1 MSEKEF
7 DLTTKIK
14 TLICYAHVFDCP
26 LMEKELFY
34 LCNNYKKVEVI
45 KIITNLKFNNNIII
59 KDGHIILKKYNFK
72 NILKTRQKRLSN
84 SNKIIDENMTILKIL
99 SKIPFIL
106 MIGISGSVAHHNT
119 LDKDKYSPDLD
130 LFIVCK
136 KYSLHLARF
145 IMIII
150 RRLSTLSNFV
160 GLSKKRITI
169 DPNFGLEAGDLSVNI
184 KSFFTAYEASSVKV
198 LKGQNIYNLFIN
210 ENKWIYKYLNPKQI
224 GEQNNSHLEFDAN
237 ASFVIR
243 VLNCFCFLFFL
254 ALNHSKHILFGIKK
268 TYSFGDNYDYT
279 FGRIQHTDGG
289 YQTHIASKLEKIY
302 NAEFGEDQI
311 LHCFLFPKINNS
323 NNLKTDDTNIHI
335 TNTLYYD

>member
-1 MSEKEF
+1 MSEKKF

-14 TLICYAHVFDCP
+14 TLICYAHIFDCP
-26 LMEKELFY
+26 LMEKELFC
-34 LCNNYKKVEVI
+34 LCNNYKKVDI
-45 KIITNLKFNNNIII
+45 KKIIRTLKFNNNIIV

-84 SNKIIDENMTILKIL
+84 SNKIIDENETILKIL

-106 MIGISGSVAHHNT
+106 MMGISGSVAHHNT
-119 LDKDKYSPDLD
+119 LDNDKYSSDLD

-145 IMIII
+145 IMLII
-150 RRLSTLSNFV
+150 RRLSTLLNFI

-169 DPNFGLEAGDLSVNI
+169 DPNFGLEADDLSVNI

-224 GEQNNSHLEFDAN
+224 GVQNNSYLEHDTD

-243 VLNCFCFLFFL
+243 LLNCFCFLFFL
-254 ALNHSKHILFGIKK
+254 TLNHSKHILFGIKK

-289 YQTHIASKLEKIY
+289 YQTHIALKLRKIY
-302 NAEFGEDQI
+302 DAEFGENKI
-311 LHCFLFPKINNS
+311 LHRFLFPKVYNS
-323 NNLKTDDTNIHI
+323 DILNTDYKDILVSKKLN
-335 TNTLYYD
+335 YD

>member
-1 MSEKEF
+1 
-7 DLTTKIK
+7 
-14 TLICYAHVFDCP
+14 
-26 LMEKELFY
+26 
-34 LCNNYKKVEVI
+34 
-45 KIITNLKFNNNIII
+45 
-59 KDGHIILKKYNFK
+59 
-72 NILKTRQKRLSN
+72 
-84 SNKIIDENMTILKIL
+84 MTILKIL

-106 MIGISGSVAHHNT
+106 MMGISGSVAHHNT

-130 LFIVCK
+130 LFIICK

-145 IMIII
+145 IMLII
-150 RRLSTLSNFV
+150 RRLSTLLNFI

-224 GEQNNSHLEFDAN
+224 GEQNNSHLELDAN

-279 FGRIQHTDGG
+279 FSRIQHTDGG

-311 LHCFLFPKINNS
+311 LHWFLFPKINNS

>member
-1 MSEKEF
+1 MRKKEF
-7 DLTTKIK
+7 DLIKKIK

-26 LMEKELFY
+26 LMEKELFC
-34 LCNNYKKVEVI
+34 LCNNYKKVEVK
-45 KIITNLKFNNNIII
+45 KILTNLKLNNNIIV
-59 KDGHIILKKYNFK
+59 KEGHIILKRYNFK

-106 MIGISGSVAHHNT
+106 MMGISGSVAHHNT

-145 IMIII
+145 IILII
-150 RRLSTLSNFV
+150 RRLSTLLNFV

-198 LKGQNIYNLFIN
+198 LKGRKIYNLFIN

-224 GEQNNSHLEFDAN
+224 GEQNNCHLELDAN

-254 ALNHSKHILFGIKK
+254 ALNNSKHILFGIKK

-302 NAEFGEDQI
+302 SAEFGEDQI

>member
-1 MSEKEF
+1 MNEREF

-26 LMEKELFY
+26 LSENELFC
-34 LCNNYKKVEVI
+34 LCNNYKKVEVK
-45 KIITNLKFNNNIII
+45 KILTNLKINNNIIM
-59 KDGHIILKKYNFK
+59 KDGHIILKSYNFK

-84 SNKIIDENMTILKIL
+84 SKKIIDENKTILKIL

-119 LDKDKYSPDLD
+119 LDKDKYSSDLD
-130 LFIVCK
+130 LFIVNK
-136 KYSLHLARF
+136 KYSLHLTRF
-145 IMIII
+145 IILII
-150 RRLSTLSNFV
+150 RRLSTLLNFV

-169 DPNFGLEAGDLSVNI
+169 DPNFGLEADDLSVNI

-198 LKGQNIYNLFIN
+198 LKGQSIYNFFVN

-224 GEQNNSHLEFDAN
+224 GEQNNIYLELDPN
-237 ASFVIR
+237 ASFAVR

-254 ALNHSKHILFGIKK
+254 AFNHSKHLLFGNKK
-268 TYSFGDNYDYT
+268 TYSFKDNYNCT
-279 FGRIQHTDGG
+279 IGRIQHADGG
-289 YQTHIASKLEKIY
+289 YQNHIASKLEKIY
-302 NAEFGEDQI
+302 SAEFGKDQT

-323 NNLKTDDTNIHI
+323 NNLKNNHKDIHLTNSL
-335 TNTLYYD
+335 NYD

>member
-1 MSEKEF
+1 MRERKF

-26 LMEKELFY
+26 LMVKELFC
-34 LCNNYKKVEVI
+34 LCNNYKKVEV
-45 KIITNLKFNNNIII
+45 KKVLTNLKHNNNIIV

-84 SNKIIDENMTILKIL
+84 SNKIIDENETILKIL

-106 MIGISGSVAHHNT
+106 MMGISGSVAHHNT
-119 LDKDKYSPDLD
+119 LDNDKYFPDLD
-130 LFIVCK
+130 LFIVSK

-145 IMIII
+145 IMLII
-150 RRLSTLSNFV
+150 RRLSTLLNFV

-184 KSFFTAYEASSVKV
+184 KSFFTAYEALSVKV

-224 GEQNNSHLEFDAN
+224 GEQNNSHLEPDAS
-237 ASFVIR
+237 ASVVVR
-243 VLNCFCFLFFL
+243 VLNYLCFLLFL

-268 TYSFGDNYDYT
+268 TYSFGDNFDYT

-302 NAEFGEDQI
+302 KAEFGDDQV

-323 NNLKTDDTNIHI
+323 NNLKTDDTDTHL